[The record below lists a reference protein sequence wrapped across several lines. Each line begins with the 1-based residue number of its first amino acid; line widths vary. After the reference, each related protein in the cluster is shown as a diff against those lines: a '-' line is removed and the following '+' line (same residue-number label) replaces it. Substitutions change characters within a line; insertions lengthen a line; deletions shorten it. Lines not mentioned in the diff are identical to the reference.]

1 MLTLLRKFGKTL
13 SSLRLTVTLLALA
26 MLLIFVATLSQVH
39 LGIYEVQ
46 IQFFRSW
53 IAWCDVAP
61 GSWHIAIPLP
71 GGMLLGSLLV
81 INLLAAHGARFK
93 LRWNKAGMILIHGG
107 VLLLLLGE
115 LFTAILGKESQMVI
129 DEGQIVNYSTFPREI
144 ELAVIDTS
152 TPGEELVHA
161 IPQSRLKD
169 GASFSLDGITLRV
182 ERYFL
187 NCEILPETTTGH
199 HFDPTRAN
207 QGVGKP
213 YAVQG
218 KSRVTAMDLRD
229 ISAAFVDIIPDGGK
243 PLGRWLLSNALKDE
257 QPFTVGGKSWKIA
270 IRQRRSYHPFAIK
283 LIDFSHDRYLGTEVP
298 KNFSSKIRVLNP
310 ETGENREDL
319 IYMNHPLRYQGLT
332 FYQQGFENNDTTSIF
347 QVVRN
352 PVWTVPYIACVMVGG
367 GLLWVFSQHLFK
379 AISRRKPA
387 TDS

>member
-1 MLTLLRKFGKTL
+1 MLTLLRKLGKTL

-61 GSWHIAIPLP
+61 GARHFVIPLP
-71 GGMLLGSLLV
+71 GGTLLGSLLV
-81 INLLAAHGARFK
+81 INLLAAHGSRFK
-93 LRWNKAGMILIHGG
+93 LRWSKAGMILIHGG

-115 LFTAILGKESQMVI
+115 LFTAILGRETLMSI
-129 DEGQIVNYSTFPREI
+129 DEGQILNYSTFPREI

-152 TPGEELVHA
+152 KPGEEFVHA
-161 IPQSRLKD
+161 IPQNRLED
-169 GASFSLDGITLRV
+169 GVSFPMEGFTLRI
-182 ERYFL
+182 ERYFQ
-187 NCEILPETTTGH
+187 NSEILPETTEEH
-199 HFDPTRAN
+199 QFDPTRAN

-213 YAVQG
+213 FAVQA
-218 KSRVTAMDLRD
+218 KPRETAMDRRD
-229 ISAAFVDIIPDGGK
+229 ISAAFVDVIPDGGK

-257 QPFTVGGKSWKIA
+257 QPFAVGGKSWKIA
-270 IRQRRSYHPFAIK
+270 MRQRRSYQPFSIK
-283 LIDFSHDRYLGTEVP
+283 LIDFSHDRYLGTDVP

-332 FYQQGFENNDTTSIF
+332 FYQQSFDNNDTTSIF
-347 QVVRN
+347 QIVRN

-387 TDS
+387 NGS